1 MKKAIMFYSKYIFDE
16 GGNGTG
22 ADGAQETG
30 AGTGGTNGTGAG
42 TGGAQGGESQD
53 GAADPADEKK
63 YSDKD
68 LDEIIG
74 KKFAQWQKKQAKAV
88 DEAKKYEQMT
98 AEEKQQARLNEL
110 QQRIDEMEAKETR
123 GKMAA
128 SVRKTLNDEG
138 VIVDDTIVDALIRKD
153 AEETKTAVT
162 AFLESFK
169 KAVTQAAKTA
179 YGRKAPAAGSGPT
192 GMTRE
197 QIMKI
202 ADPIERQKAI
212 RENMDAFKN

>member
-1 MKKAIMFYSKYIFDE
+1 MKKAIMFYAKYVFDE
-16 GGNGTG
+16 DGGAAG
-22 ADGAQETG
+22 ADGAQG
-30 AGTGGTNGTGAG
+30 AES
-42 TGGAQGGESQD
+42 GAQGTGDKGGEEP
-53 GAADPADEKK
+53 DPADEKK

-74 KKFAQWQKKQAKAV
+74 KKFAAWQKKQAKAV

-110 QQRIDEMEAKETR
+110 QKRIDEMEAKETR

-179 YGRKAPAAGSGPT
+179 YGRKAPAAGSGST

>member
-1 MKKAIMFYSKYIFDE
+1 MKKAIMFYTKYVIDE
-16 GGNGTG
+16 GTG
-22 ADGAQETG
+22 AA
-30 AGTGGTNGTGAG
+30 
-42 TGGAQGGESQD
+42 GAQGAENGAQGTGDKGGED
-53 GAADPADEKK
+53 KGGNEPDPADEKK

-74 KKFAQWQKKQAKAV
+74 KKFAAWQKKQAKAV

-128 SVRKTLNDEG
+128 SVRKTLTDEG

-153 AEETKTAVT
+153 AEETKTAVN

-169 KAVTQAAKTA
+169 KAVQQAAKTA
-179 YGRKAPAAGSGPT
+179 YGRKAPAAGSGAT

>member
-1 MKKAIMFYSKYIFDE
+1 MKKAIMFCKAHVYNKFIFDE
-16 GGNGTG
+16 GGTG
-22 ADGAQETG
+22 ADGAQG
-30 AGTGGTNGTGAG
+30 AES
-42 TGGAQGGESQD
+42 GAQGAGDKGGED
-53 GAADPADEKK
+53 KGGAADPADEKK

-74 KKFAQWQKKQAKAV
+74 KKFAAWQKKQEKAV
-88 DEAKKYEQMT
+88 DEAKKFEQMT
-98 AEEKQQARLNEL
+98 AEEKQQEKLNAL
-110 QQRIDEMEAKETR
+110 QKRIDEMEAKETR

-128 SVRKTLNDEG
+128 TVRKTLNDEG
-138 VIVDDTIVDALIRKD
+138 IVVDDTIVDALIRKD
-153 AEETKTAVT
+153 AEETKAAVT
-162 AFLESFK
+162 AFMASFK

-179 YGRKAPAAGSGPT
+179 YGRKTPAAGSGST

>member
-1 MKKAIMFYSKYIFDE
+1 MKKEIMFYAKYVFDE
-16 GGNGTG
+16 GTG
-22 ADGAQETG
+22 ADGAD
-30 AGTGGTNGTGAG
+30 
-42 TGGAQGGESQD
+42 GAQGAENGAQGTGEAKNDAQ
-53 GAADPADEKK
+53 DPADEKK

-128 SVRKTLNDEG
+128 SVRKTLTDEG

-153 AEETKTAVT
+153 AEETKTAVN

-179 YGRKAPAAGSGPT
+179 YGRKAPAAGSGAT

>member
-1 MKKAIMFYSKYIFDE
+1 MKKAIMFCKAHVYNKFIFDE
-16 GGNGTG
+16 GGTG
-22 ADGAQETG
+22 ADGAKGSESVAQ
-30 AGTGGTNGTGAG
+30 GTGDK
-42 TGGAQGGESQD
+42 GGED
-53 GAADPADEKK
+53 NEPDPADEKK

-153 AEETKTAVT
+153 AEETKTAVN

-179 YGRKAPAAGSGPT
+179 YGRKAPAAGSGST

>member
-1 MKKAIMFYSKYIFDE
+1 MKKAIMFCKAHVYSRFIFDDGGTGGS
-16 GGNGTG
+16 GGNG
-22 ADGAQETG
+22 D
-30 AGTGGTNGTGAG
+30 
-42 TGGAQGGESQD
+42 QGGHDTGDKGGED
-53 GAADPADEKK
+53 KGGNEPDPADEKK

-74 KKFAQWQKKQAKAV
+74 KKFAAWQKKQEKAV
-88 DEAKKYEQMT
+88 DEAKKLEQMT
-98 AEEKQQARLNEL
+98 AEERQQERLNAL
-110 QQRIDEMEAKETR
+110 QAKVDEMEAKETR
-123 GKMAA
+123 AKMAA
-128 SVRKTLNDEG
+128 TVRKTLTDEG
-138 VIVDDTIVDALIRKD
+138 VIVDDTIIDALIRKD

-162 AFLESFK
+162 AFLASFK

-179 YGRKAPAAGSGPT
+179 YGRKAPAAGSGST

-212 RENMDAFKN
+212 RENMDAFK